1 MTDLL
6 YEFGNW
12 LGSLLKGIFD
22 FALEAL
28 KTCVQYLCDFF
39 KWFFYELQQIAW
51 DTFMS
56 LAGQVFKDNPYAV
69 SAVEWSDNFHTTM
82 NCFLPL
88 NEFFAVVTVLL
99 TVWVT
104 CLIIKVT
111 LKLIPTIY

>member
-1 MTDLL
+1 MIKKVKNFEISGLPLTGGGVSEQLR
-6 YEFGNW
+6 
-12 LGSLLKGIFD
+12 
-22 FALEAL
+22 
-28 KTCVQYLCDFF
+28 
-39 KWFFYELQQIAW
+39 FFYELQQIAW

-56 LAGQVFKDNPYAV
+56 LAAQVFKDNPYAV
-69 SAVEWSDNFHTTM
+69 SVVEWSDSFHTTI

-88 NEFFAVVTVLL
+88 NELLGVLTVLL